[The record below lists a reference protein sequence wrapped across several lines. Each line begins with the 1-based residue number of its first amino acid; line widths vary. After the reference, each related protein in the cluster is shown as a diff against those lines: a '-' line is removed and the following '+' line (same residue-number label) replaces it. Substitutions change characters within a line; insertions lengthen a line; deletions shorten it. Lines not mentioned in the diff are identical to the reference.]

1 MRLAP
6 DALNALIELVLVL
19 AVLAMAV
26 KLLLLNVWRAWLFL
40 FPTQVQ
46 LLPEASGGT
55 PPELIPWAQQLQAL
69 GFVPLGAHVQKSRFQ
84 RGTRSHDFAH
94 PGEHA
99 FATLY
104 LSALGAA
111 TPGAGVRPARRPCAE
126 VPLPTGHPLPRLRPP
141 GRACLC
147 HALPVRPGR
156 SPALPAHAARR
167 GRSGAHGGRSVLRS
181 RALRLRPRR
190 GGLPRASRGV
200 ARDPPGA
207 AAGTRTGSGFHPAR
221 PVARWARVVP
231 GSGAPGHST
240 TKH

>member
-104 LSALGAA
+104 LSALGAPRLYLLTPLA
-111 TPGAGVRPARRPCAE
+111 GGGAVLTEGAPSSARVLFGFVRAGEASPVPPEVLLGTHRERLRGLVPGADFTPHG
-126 VPLPTGHPLPRLRPP
+126 RLLA
-141 GRACLC
+141 GRAWFQGPGQREIRRQSLPGVLWTLV
-147 HALPVRPGR
+147 ALAMV
-156 SPALPAHAARR
+156 AFLFV
-167 GRSGAHGGRSVLRS
+167 GGRTV
-181 RALRLRPRR
+181 
-190 GGLPRASRGV
+190 
-200 ARDPPGA
+200 
-207 AAGTRTGSGFHPAR
+207 
-221 PVARWARVVP
+221 
-231 GSGAPGHST
+231 
-240 TKH
+240 